1 MELMSDPASQL
12 LHRARQGDRA
22 AAGQLIDLL
31 HAPIYAYLRRLTGDA
46 IDAEDLTQQTFAK
59 AWQSLGNFAGRSTVS
74 AWLHGIAHHVFVDWL
89 RRRRPTDFRDE
100 AWWDACPDPFEALTE
115 LAERD
120 AATAVWRAAD
130 ALPDDLR
137 QTLHLHYYQELTL
150 QETADALGI
159 AISTVKHRLQTALG
173 QLQKRLAEPGLKST
187 ATQS

>member
-1 MELMSDPASQL
+1 MNDSASDL
-12 LHRARQGDRA
+12 VLRARSGDRA
-22 AAGQLIDLL
+22 AASQLIDLL
-31 HAPIYAYLRRLTGDA
+31 HAPIYAYLRRLAGDA

-74 AWLHGIAHHVFVDWL
+74 AWLHGIAYHVFVDWL

-100 AWWDACPDPFEALTE
+100 AWWDACPDPFETLTE

-120 AATAVWRAAD
+120 AATAVWHAAD
-130 ALPDDLR
+130 ALPDDLH

-150 QETADALGI
+150 QETAEALGI
-159 AISTVKHRLQTALG
+159 AVSTVKHRLQTALG

-187 ATQS
+187 SANP